1 MEGEIVNRVANSKLI
16 SFDLEEYYS
25 DSERVILD
33 VKEWLFMDM
42 IIKEKDFREKV
53 KSHNWSMYQNKSVA
67 IICSADAIV
76 PTWAYML
83 LVINLEPVV
92 NMVVLGDLETLEIAL
107 FSKALSKV
115 DVAKYQD
122 AKIVVKGC
130 SKLPVPEYAYT
141 EITRLLRPHASSI
154 MYGEPCSTVPLYKA
168 RKI

>member
-1 MEGEIVNRVANSKLI
+1 MEGEIINRVANSKLI

-25 DSERVILD
+25 DSERVVLD
-33 VKEWLFMDM
+33 VKEWLYMDM

-53 KSHNWSMYQNKSVA
+53 KNQDWSLYQNKSVA

-83 LVINLEPVV
+83 LVINLEPFV
-92 NMVVLGDLETLEIAL
+92 NMVVLGSLETLEISL
-107 FSKALSKV
+107 FNQALSQV
-115 DVAKYQD
+115 DVSKYED

-130 SKLPVPEYAYT
+130 SKLPVPEYAYV
-141 EITRLLRPHASSI
+141 EITRLLRPYAASI

-168 RKI
+168 RKK